1 MTDSSRR
8 VEIKNVK
15 NYYRT
20 SFGKSGSKIYEA
32 PKDRDAE
39 VSADGPMENS
49 S

>member
-1 MTDSSRR
+1 M
-8 VEIKNVK
+8 EIKNVK

-32 PKDRDAE
+32 AKDRDTE
-39 VSADGPMENS
+39 VSADRPMENS